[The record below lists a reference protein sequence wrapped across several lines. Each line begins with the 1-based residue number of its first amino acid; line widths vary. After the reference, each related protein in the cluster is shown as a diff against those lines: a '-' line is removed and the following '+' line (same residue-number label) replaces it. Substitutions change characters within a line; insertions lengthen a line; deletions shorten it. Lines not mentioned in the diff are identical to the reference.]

1 MKLRILLCVGLLGAV
16 AYSCSDDELTQL
28 NPNQVTPENFFQT
41 DGDLEAAVLSGY
53 GTLRSQHIAARHY
66 FFLNDL
72 MDDNHIGTSAL
83 QIAPE
88 LVRGQQVPASI
99 HIRQLFDALYDL
111 VHRTNTALDGIAAN
125 TTVDDDRKTVLEAEA
140 RFLRGWAY
148 NEIATLW
155 GGAPIYTKRNVSLD
169 DFAPRSS
176 REEVFALAQSDL
188 RFAADKLPTD
198 RPGSE
203 IGRADRGSSLGFLAR
218 SLMQSGDVAGAKTAL
233 QSIVDLNKYELLE
246 NFGDNFT
253 EENAFLGEAL
263 FEIIYAANGGYNWS
277 DSGDG
282 TNTRSIRAQEYGPSW
297 RNVIPTSAALA
308 AFPAEALGA
317 SYTDPRLLETVIFEG
332 QEYANGTETLT
343 INPNSPPVQ
352 YGSDEVFANFYKY
365 GLYYK
370 ENPGGYRETNANFI
384 LMRYAD
390 VLLLLAEAEAR
401 TNGDLSKARDL
412 INQVRARAGA
422 PLLNEAGIAN
432 GTADEIMQAVV
443 NEREVELMSEQVR
456 SRDLRRWDAA
466 GIVDAE
472 AILGY
477 SEDKFLLP
485 IPEDEITNNPMIGL
499 GDQNPGY

>member
-1 MKLRILLCVGLLGAV
+1 M
-16 AYSCSDDELTQL
+16 
-28 NPNQVTPENFFQT
+28 
-41 DGDLEAAVLSGY
+41 
-53 GTLRSQHIAARHY
+53 
-66 FFLNDL
+66 
-72 MDDNHIGTSAL
+72 
-83 QIAPE
+83 
-88 LVRGQQVPASI
+88 
-99 HIRQLFDALYDL
+99 
-111 VHRTNTALDGIAAN
+111 
-125 TTVDDDRKTVLEAEA
+125 
-140 RFLRGWAY
+140 
-148 NEIATLW
+148 
-155 GGAPIYTKRNVSLD
+155 
-169 DFAPRSS
+169 
-176 REEVFALAQSDL
+176 
-188 RFAADKLPTD
+188 
-198 RPGSE
+198 
-203 IGRADRGSSLGFLAR
+203 
-218 SLMQSGDVAGAKTAL
+218 
-233 QSIVDLNKYELLE
+233 
-246 NFGDNFT
+246 
-253 EENAFLGEAL
+253 
-263 FEIIYAANGGYNWS
+263 AANGGYNWS